1 MPTPAMIDGAVEC
14 REEALEAIKGVR
26 WLPATGEK
34 RITTMTKG
42 RNDWCI
48 SRQRKWGVPI
58 PAFYHKDTGDNPPLY
73 ATCLVATP

>member
-1 MPTPAMIDGAVEC
+1 MPGPVISHGVGEC

-26 WLPATGEK
+26 WLPATGQK
-34 RITTMTKG
+34 RIATMTKG

-58 PAFYHKDTGDNPPLY
+58 PAFYRKDTGENLRLHTS
-73 ATCLVATP
+73 AL